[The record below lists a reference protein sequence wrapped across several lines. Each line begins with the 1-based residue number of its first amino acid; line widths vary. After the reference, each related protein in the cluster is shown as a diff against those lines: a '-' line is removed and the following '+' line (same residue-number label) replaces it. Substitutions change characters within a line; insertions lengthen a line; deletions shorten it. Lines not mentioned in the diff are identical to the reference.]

1 MSGPKLKDYDQAR
14 YTQTYLRKHP
24 EKVRKWQE
32 NAYANY
38 LRKHG
43 WQVTPPDS
51 R

>member
-1 MSGPKLKDYDQAR
+1 MSGPKLKDFDQDH
-14 YTQTYLRKHP
+14 YTQTYHRKHP

-38 LRKHG
+38 LRKRG
-43 WQVTPPDS
+43 GSCTPPDS